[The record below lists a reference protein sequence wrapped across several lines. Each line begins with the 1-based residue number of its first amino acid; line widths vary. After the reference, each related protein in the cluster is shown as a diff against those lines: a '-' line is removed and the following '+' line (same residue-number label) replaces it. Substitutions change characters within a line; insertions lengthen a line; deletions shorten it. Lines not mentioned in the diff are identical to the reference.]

1 MKRFIHLLKV
11 IDFKSVNVIVSKLYL
26 HEAHFKTRLGA
37 HLMEKNGLVRMWDP
51 VLILLKKSPEFIRT
65 QCSVSLA

>member
-1 MKRFIHLLKV
+1 MLLCLNYTSMKLT
-11 IDFKSVNVIVSKLYL
+11 
-26 HEAHFKTRLGA
+26 FKTRLGA

-65 QCSVSLA
+65 QCPVSLARMPSVM